1 MRKSTPW
8 SISFGT
14 ELKNKSMKYKFRGL
28 IILVSA
34 LATLSTTSAQT
45 QNNLGSNASLDE
57 LIQFALENQIQVKQA
72 QVDQE
77 IGEREIAS
85 ALSGWYPQL
94 NASGSLSHFMQLPTA
109 NINGQDIAMGQRNT
123 SALTFQADQ
132 ALINPGLFQ
141 ASKAAKHIRQQ
152 NNLNLEDTK
161 INTVVD
167 VSKAYYDILTSE
179 EQINII
185 QENIERISRQY
196 TEANIRYETGLVD
209 KTDYKRA
216 QISLNNAKAELRA
229 ALEFR
234 KYKYDYLKTLL
245 GLNPR
250 ESITL
255 SFANQNMEANVLLD
269 TTAVVAYQNRVEYQQ
284 LQTLRE
290 LQKLNTQYHKWTFL
304 PQLGAFANYGL
315 NYRNN
320 SFGDLYRN
328 NFPQSSIGLTLTFP
342 IFQGTKRI
350 QEIRKSELE
359 ESRIALDIENLENQ
373 IGAELSAAKANY
385 KVNLSDWRNAKENVD
400 LSEEVYNTIKL
411 QYEAGIKTYLELMT
425 AETDLKTSQ
434 LNYLNSLY
442 AVLSSKLDI
451 QKALGVVDTSHE

>member
-1 MRKSTPW
+1 
-8 SISFGT
+8 
-14 ELKNKSMKYKFRGL
+14 MKYRFRGL
-28 IILVSA
+28 LIFVST
-34 LATLSTTSAQT
+34 LATMGSVHAQT
-45 QNNLGSNASLDE
+45 ATDLGSNASLEE
-57 LIQFALENQIQVKQA
+57 LIQFALDNQIQVKQA
-72 QVDQE
+72 EIDLE

-85 ALSGWYPQL
+85 ALSGWYPQI
-94 NASGSLSHFMQLPTA
+94 NASGNLSHFMQLPTA

-141 ASKAAKHIRQQ
+141 ASKAAKHIRRQ
-152 NNLNLEDTK
+152 NNLSLEDTR

-185 QENIERISRQY
+185 QENIERINRQY
-196 TEANIRYETGLVD
+196 TEANVRYETGIVD
-209 KTDYKRA
+209 NTDYKRA
-216 QISLNNAKAELRA
+216 QISLNNAKAELRS

-234 KYKYDYLKTLL
+234 KYKYDFLKTLL
-245 GLNPR
+245 GLNPQ
-250 ESITL
+250 ENISL

-269 TTAVVAYQNRVEYQQ
+269 TTDMMAYNNRVEYQQ
-284 LQTLRE
+284 LQTIRE
-290 LQKLNTQYHKWTFL
+290 LQRLNTRYQKWTFL
-304 PQLGAFANYGL
+304 PQLGAFANYAL

-320 SFGDLYRN
+320 NFGDLFRD
-328 NFPQSSIGLTLTFP
+328 NFPQSSIGLTLSFP

-359 ESRIALDIENLENQ
+359 EARIELDIENLENQ
-373 IGAELSAAKANY
+373 ISAELSAAKANY
-385 KVNLSDWRNAKENVD
+385 KANLNEWRNAKENVD

-451 QKALGVVDTSHE
+451 QKALGIVDTSHE

>member
-1 MRKSTPW
+1 
-8 SISFGT
+8 
-14 ELKNKSMKYKFRGL
+14 MKYRFRGL
-28 IILVSA
+28 LLLVSA
-34 LATLSTTSAQT
+34 LATLGSVSAQ
-45 QNNLGSNASLDE
+45 NSNGLGSNASLEE
-57 LIQFALENQIQVKQA
+57 LIQFALDNQIQVKQA
-72 QVDQE
+72 EVDQE

-85 ALSGWYPQL
+85 ALSGWYPQI
-94 NASGSLSHFMQLPTA
+94 NASGDLMHFMQLPTA

-123 SALTFQADQ
+123 AALTFQADQ
-132 ALINPGLFQ
+132 AIINPSLFQ

-152 NNLNLEDTK
+152 NDLNLESTK

-185 QENIERISRQY
+185 QENIERLNRQY
-196 TEANIRYETGLVD
+196 SEANVRYETGLVD
-209 KTDYKRA
+209 NTDYKRA
-216 QISLNNAKAELRA
+216 QISLNNAKAELRS
-229 ALEFR
+229 ALELR
-234 KYKYDYLKTLL
+234 RYKYDFLKTLL
-245 GLNPR
+245 GLNTR
-250 ESITL
+250 ENVSL
-255 SFANQNMEANVLLD
+255 SFANQNMETSVLLD
-269 TTAVVAYQNRVEYQQ
+269 TTAIVEYNNRVEYQQ
-284 LQTLRE
+284 LQTMRE
-290 LQKLNTQYHKWTFL
+290 LQKLNTQYQKWTFL

-315 NYRNN
+315 NYRND
-320 SFGDLYRN
+320 SFGDLFRN
-328 NFPQSSIGLTLTFP
+328 NFPQSSFGLTLTFP

-359 ESRIALDIENLENQ
+359 ESRLELDMQNLENQ
-373 IGAELSAAKANY
+373 IGAELSAAKASY
-385 KVNLSDWRNAKENVD
+385 KANLNEWRNAKENVD

-451 QKALGVVDTSHE
+451 QKALGIVDTSHE